1 MAVKGRRAHQR
12 GMSDLFEKQSRQ
24 EPSPVN
30 YRGDIPDPMMSGG
43 KDLLSDAVVTV
54 YPLPGRRGFKGA
66 TAKCQPKLF
75 IKTAPCVV
83 HVAQITN
90 DKLVTMKAQVDKGG

>member
-12 GMSDLFEKQSRQ
+12 GMSDLSEKQSRQ

-54 YPLPGRRGFKGA
+54 YQLPGRRDFKRA
-66 TAKCQPKLF
+66 TAMGQPKFF
-75 IKTAPCVV
+75 IETAPCVV
-83 HVAQITN
+83 HVAQIPN
-90 DKLVTMKAQVDKGG
+90 DKPVTIEAQVDKGG

>member
-54 YPLPGRRGFKGA
+54 YPLPGRRGFKRA
-66 TAKCQPKLF
+66 TAMCQPKLF

-83 HVAQITN
+83 HVAQIPN